1 MTYAVTKVRPKHL
14 ATSHTNP
21 MYLVRGAGAGVGK
34 GQE

>member
-1 MTYAVTKVRPKHL
+1 MTYAVTKVRPKHR

-21 MYLVRGAGAGVGK
+21 MYLVRAGGGVGK